1 MKDSLGQIHS
11 HLKIIC
17 WSSIITL
24 TSSLF
29 TTLQTHLFEFI
40 LLLNFHNTVYF
51 GLLDRLIVIKFLG
64 AHSLQKT
71 VSLLMDKLTPWSATT
86 KVREWTFIFQLIFMV
101 GETLIGELKR
111 KNKTGKTQLDYLK
124 LLRKIIR
131 KLSVYYQFNL
141 IVSWRR
147 SLSYKNQSIYL
158 QSKSMNWFL
167 YDGTPSWKS

>member
-1 MKDSLGQIHS
+1 MTLQLTTEMVMKDSFGQIHS

-29 TTLQTHLFEFI
+29 
-40 LLLNFHNTVYF
+40 
-51 GLLDRLIVIKFLG
+51 
-64 AHSLQKT
+64 T

-147 SLSYKNQSIYL
+147 SLSYKNQTIYL